1 MRILP
6 VRSGPGNDM
15 AEEIVTLRKNL
26 KALIIFRVIFVTLFF
41 GSSFLVWGLQRFPYI
56 LSLTYL
62 ITALYIATIVYALLL
77 ERIRTLYLFGYV
89 QLVLDVFFELILI
102 YYTGGID
109 SWFSFTLVLTIL
121 ASSIILN
128 KKAGFLIATLSAIL
142 YGTLVNLQLYNY
154 LPATS
159 EGFMQAKDYLYKI
172 FLHAIFFYLTAYL
185 SGYLSSRLEK
195 TTQKL
200 EEKNIDFRDLEFFN
214 HEVVENLPSGLFTTD
229 ISGNVIIFNRSAE
242 IITGVKRDLILGRKI
257 SDILPIF
264 TFPFS
269 EGRKEEVIT
278 VDGVQ
283 KIIGLGVSPLRG
295 VSEQIK
301 GFVVIFQDLSKL
313 KKLEAVI
320 KQKEKWAAIG
330 ELSSNIAHEIR
341 NPLASL
347 KGSIELLKEDTVAE
361 NYKERL
367 MEIALQEMDRL
378 NRIITDFLTYSRPTP
393 PELQRVDLRRL
404 LDETLDLLENVHQ
417 GDNIVSLRKTYT
429 GPIDVTA
436 DPQKMRQVFWNL
448 GINAIEAMP
457 GGGTLT
463 VFAEDSESTV
473 KIVFK
478 DSGSGIEEKDI
489 EKIFYPFFTTKER
502 GTGLGL
508 AIAYR
513 IVEEHEGRLTVNS
526 RPGLGTTFE
535 VILPKK
541 DEKD

>member
-1 MRILP
+1 
-6 VRSGPGNDM
+6 M
-15 AEEIVTLRKNL
+15 AEEIVTLKKKL
-26 KALIIFRVIFVTLFF
+26 KALIVFRVIFVTLFF
-41 GSSFLVWGLQRFPYI
+41 GSSFLVWGLQRFPSI
-56 LSLTYL
+56 RSLTYL
-62 ITALYIATIVYALLL
+62 IIALYVVTIVYSLLL
-77 ERIRTLYLFGYV
+77 ERIRNLFLFGYV
-89 QLVLDVFFELILI
+89 QLVLDVFFELFLI
-102 YYTGGID
+102 YSTGGID

-121 ASSIILN
+121 AASIILN
-128 KKAGFLIATLSAIL
+128 KRAGFIVATLSSIL
-142 YGTLVNLQLYNY
+142 YGSLVNLQLYDY

-159 EGFMQAKDYLYKI
+159 EGLMEAKDYLYKI
-172 FLHAIFFYLTAYL
+172 FLHVIFFYLTAYL

-195 TTQKL
+195 TAQKL
-200 EEKNIDFRDLEFFN
+200 EEKNLDFQDLEFFN
-214 HEVVENLPSGLFTTD
+214 REVVENLPSGLFTTD

-242 IITGVKRDLILGRKI
+242 IITGVQRDLIVGRKI
-257 SDILPIF
+257 YEVLPIF

-278 VDGVQ
+278 VNGVQ

-295 VSEQIK
+295 VSENIK
-301 GFVVIFQDLSKL
+301 GFVAIFQDLTKL
-313 KKLEAVI
+313 KKLEAGI

-330 ELSSNIAHEIR
+330 ELSSSIAHEIR

-393 PELQRVDLRRL
+393 PELQKVDIHKL

-417 GDNIVSLRKTYT
+417 GDNVVSLRKTYT
-429 GPIDVTA
+429 GPTEVTV

-463 VFAEDSESTV
+463 VSVEDSGNTV

-478 DSGSGIEEKDI
+478 DSGSGINEKDI

-526 RPGLGTTFE
+526 SPGLGTTFE

-541 DEKD
+541 DEKG

>member
-1 MRILP
+1 
-6 VRSGPGNDM
+6 M
-15 AEEIVTLRKNL
+15 AEEIITLKKKL
-26 KALIIFRVIFVTLFF
+26 KALIVFRVLFVTLLF
-41 GSSFLVWGLQRFPYI
+41 GSSILFWGLQRFPHI
-56 LSLTYL
+56 RSLTYL
-62 ITALYIATIVYALLL
+62 IIALYIASIVYVIRL
-77 ERIRTLYLFGYV
+77 ERTRNLFLFGYV
-89 QLVLDVFFELILI
+89 QLVLDVFFEVFLI
-102 YYTGGID
+102 YITGGID

-128 KKAGFLIATLSAIL
+128 KRAGVIVATLSSVL
-142 YGTLVNLQLYNY
+142 YGMLVNMQLYDV

-159 EGFMQAKDYLYKI
+159 EGYLEAKDYLYKI

-185 SGYLSSRLEK
+185 SGYLSWRLEK
-195 TTQKL
+195 TAQKL
-200 EEKNIDFRDLEFFN
+200 EEKNLDFQDLEFFN
-214 HEVVENLPSGLFTTD
+214 REVVENLPSGLFTTD
-229 ISGNVIIFNRSAE
+229 ISGTVMIFNRSAE
-242 IITGVKRDLILGRKI
+242 IITGVKRDLIVGRKI
-257 SDILPIF
+257 YEVLPIF
-264 TFPFS
+264 AFPFS
-269 EGRKEEVIT
+269 EGRKEEMIT

-283 KIIGLGVSPLRG
+283 KIIGIGVSPLRG
-295 VSEQIK
+295 VSEHMK
-301 GFVVIFQDLSKL
+301 GFVGIFQDLTKL
-313 KKLEAVI
+313 KKLEAGI

-330 ELSSNIAHEIR
+330 ELSSSIAHEIR

-393 PELQRVDLRRL
+393 PELQKVDLRRL

-417 GDNIVSLRKTYT
+417 GDNIVALQKAYT
-429 GPIDVTA
+429 GPLDVTA

-463 VFAEDSESTV
+463 VSAEDSEGTV
-473 KIVFK
+473 KILFK
-478 DSGSGIEEKDI
+478 DSGAGIEEKDI

-513 IVEEHEGRLTVNS
+513 IVEEHEGRLTADS
-526 RPGLGTTFE
+526 KPGLGTTFE

-541 DEKD
+541 DEKG

>member
-1 MRILP
+1 
-6 VRSGPGNDM
+6 M
-15 AEEIVTLRKNL
+15 AEEIITLKRKL
-26 KALIIFRVIFVTLFF
+26 KALIVFRVIFVTLFF
-41 GSSFLVWGLQRFPYI
+41 GSSILIWGLERFPHI
-56 LSLTYL
+56 HSLTYL
-62 ITALYIATIVYALLL
+62 IIALYIATIVYSLLL
-77 ERIRTLYLFGYV
+77 ERIRNLFLFGYV
-89 QLVLDVFFELILI
+89 QLVLDVFSELFLI
-102 YYTGGID
+102 YFTGGID
-109 SWFSFTLVLTIL
+109 SLFSFTLVLTIL

-128 KKAGFLIATLSAIL
+128 KRAGFIVATLSSIL
-142 YGTLVNLQLYNY
+142 YGSLVNLQLYDY

-159 EGFMQAKDYLYKI
+159 EGLMEMGAKDYLYKI

-195 TTQKL
+195 TAQKL
-200 EEKNIDFRDLEFFN
+200 EEKNIDFQDLEFFN
-214 HEVVENLPSGLFTTD
+214 REVVENLPSGLFTTD

-242 IITGVKRDLILGRKI
+242 IITGIKRDLIAGRKI
-257 SDILPIF
+257 YDVLPIF
-264 TFPFS
+264 AFPFS

-278 VDGVQ
+278 VNGVQ

-295 VSEQIK
+295 VSEDIK
-301 GFVVIFQDLSKL
+301 GFVAIFQDLTKL
-313 KKLEAVI
+313 KKLEAGI

-330 ELSSNIAHEIR
+330 ELSSSIAHEIR

-393 PELQRVDLRRL
+393 PQLQKVDIHKL

-417 GDNIVSLRKTYT
+417 GDNVVSLRKTYT
-429 GPIDVTA
+429 GPPEVTV
-436 DPQKMRQVFWNL
+436 DPQMIRQVFWNL
-448 GINAIEAMP
+448 GMNAIEAMP

-463 VFAEDSESTV
+463 VSVEDSENTV
-473 KIVFK
+473 KIVFT
-478 DSGSGIEEKDI
+478 DSGSGIDEKDI

-526 RPGLGTTFE
+526 KPGLGTTFE

-541 DEKD
+541 DEKS